1 MDEGYQTNINLIE
14 AQLKEAFMDRVCKAE
29 ASQVGKRMQRCICQ
43 QNMTICNKGKGLGL
57 Q

>member
-1 MDEGYQTNINLIE
+1 MDEGYQTDINLIE